1 VMLGSNLLIGDRDT
15 IIVANHLCDEY
26 GLDTISTGNVIG
38 FAMECYEK
46 GFLTD
51 ADTGGLALT
60 WGDGELVL
68 RLIEMIAKQE
78 GLGKRLAQGVF
89 RLSGEMPGSEA
100 FAVHVKGLEIAG
112 YDPRAVFGQGLSYA
126 IAPRGGEHGRGGYII
141 VEFFMPEVDLYTHE
155 GKAARAFEMSGNAAI
170 YDMACLCGFNFVPM
184 ELVPSLI
191 NATTGKNYTVEDLQE
206 IACRVIDLERRFNVR
221 EGFSRKEDTLPP
233 RFLNEP
239 LPEGMAEGK
248 KVEGLDI
255 MVSEYYEL
263 RGWDKDG
270 NPLD

>member
-1 VMLGSNLLIGDRDT
+1 
-15 IIVANHLCDEY
+15 
-26 GLDTISTGNVIG
+26 
-38 FAMECYEK
+38 
-46 GFLTD
+46 
-51 ADTGGLALT
+51 
-60 WGDGELVL
+60 
-68 RLIEMIAKQE
+68 
-78 GLGKRLAQGVF
+78 
-89 RLSGEMPGSEA
+89 
-100 FAVHVKGLEIAG
+100 
-112 YDPRAVFGQGLSYA
+112 
-126 IAPRGGEHGRGGYII
+126 
-141 VEFFMPEVDLYTHE
+141 
-155 GKAARAFEMSGNAAI
+155 MSGNAAI

-184 ELVPSLI
+184 ELVPGLI
-191 NATTGKNYTVEDLQE
+191 NATTGKNYTVKDLQE

-255 MVSEYYEL
+255 MLAEYYAL